1 MDKSNHTKV
10 KRRIIK
16 KKKKKTINKV
26 IQKCTSSKTIP
37 MPINTENYIETN
49 K

>member
-10 KRRIIK
+10 KRRII
-16 KKKKKTINKV
+16 KKKKTINKV